1 MRPASHLRN
10 VALLPRRRPWG
21 RPFGDDWSDALKGM
35 AYGLL
40 VAGIAAAFAML
51 LEAMY
56 HAGPHP
62 WQHPGLGDMVFM
74 LVTITFGIAGYGTA
88 VAIVP
93 MTAVMTVER
102 LLRID
107 LGAVCWTVLG
117 LVPSTVLGLVLPGT
131 AFGGLAMASGGIGGL
146 TAYAMRHAAQP
157 GTTTRWG
164 MIMMAGLAIAILMV
178 AFCLGLPPLG
188 DSD

>member
-1 MRPASHLRN
+1 MRPADQLRN
-10 VALLPRRRPWG
+10 VALLPGRRTWG
-21 RPFGDDWSDALKGM
+21 RTFGDDWSYALKGM

-62 WQHPGLGDMVFM
+62 WQRPGVGDMVFM

-93 MTAVMTVER
+93 MTAVMAVER

-157 GTTTRWG
+157 GTATRWG

>member
-1 MRPASHLRN
+1 MSPADQLRN
-10 VALLPRRRPWG
+10 VALLPGRRTWG
-21 RPFGDDWSDALKGM
+21 RTFGDDWSDALKGM

-40 VAGIAAAFAML
+40 AAGIAAAFAML
-51 LEAMY
+51 LGAMY
-56 HAGPHP
+56 DAGPHH
-62 WQHPGLGDMVFM
+62 WQRPGPGEMVVM
-74 LVTITFGIAGYGTA
+74 LVTTTLGIAGYGTA

-93 MTAVMTVER
+93 MTVVMAVER

-131 AFGGLAMASGGIGGL
+131 AVGGLAMASGGIGGL

-157 GTTTRWG
+157 GTSTRWDRI
-164 MIMMAGLAIAILMV
+164 IMAALAIAVLMV